1 MIPLLLA
8 ALLSSGQPVGPVV
21 HATDVKS
28 DAADDLTERFAQAL
42 RKALPSAK
50 HMRLETGDD
59 ADDLSLTVLFPVEP
73 DGKHFSYAVDLL
85 KAEPYLPPE
94 RIVSF
99 TGSCREAAIDACAH
113 DLVSRADKQ
122 AKDD

>member
-1 MIPLLLA
+1 MISLLFA
-8 ALLSSGQPVGPVV
+8 ALLASGQPHGPVV

-28 DAADDLTERFAQAL
+28 DALDDLTERFADAL
-42 RKALPSAK
+42 RKALPTAK

-59 ADDLSLTVLFPVEP
+59 TDDLFLTVLFPVEV

-99 TGSCREAAIDACAH
+99 TGSCRTAAIDACAQ
-113 DLVSRADKQ
+113 DLVSKADKQ
-122 AKDD
+122 AKED